1 MAVLHSSSTHSSQL
15 PWSGI
20 QSTQHAAHAL
30 HVESSVQMFASAHS
44 VSTHSSHVAWSVI
57 QSTQHASHG
66 AVQVESPEH
75 VTAPAED
82 VVGALLYVG
91 AGAFVG

>member
-1 MAVLHSSSTHSSQL
+1 MVLLHPSSTHSSHVA
-15 PWSGI
+15 WSEI
-20 QSTQHAAHAL
+20 QPTQHAKHTL
-30 HVESSVQMFASAHS
+30 HVQSSVQVLVEHS

-57 QSTQHASHG
+57 QSTQHALHG